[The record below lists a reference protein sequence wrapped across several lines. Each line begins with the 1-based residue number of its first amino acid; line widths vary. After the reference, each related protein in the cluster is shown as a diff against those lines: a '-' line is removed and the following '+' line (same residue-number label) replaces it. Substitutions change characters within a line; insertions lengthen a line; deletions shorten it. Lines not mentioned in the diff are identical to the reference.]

1 MTSLEGKIAL
11 VTGATHGMGRAT
23 AILLAKMG
31 AKVAVADILRTPEEG
46 GETVEMIKKEGGE
59 AFFHQ
64 TDVSK
69 ASEVKKMI
77 SKTVEQY
84 GRIDILHNNAG
95 VRCIGPTIE
104 KISEKFWD
112 WGIDTNLKSVFFG
125 IKYVIPTMKKQGGGS
140 IINTAST
147 FGVVGARGSTVY
159 CASKGGIIALTKAA
173 ALELAQY
180 KIRVNCVCP
189 GSVQTGFGRRTKT
202 LEMLAEEGITPPKR
216 IDKDRRAEMLK
227 RYPIGRTGIPE
238 DVANA
243 VLFLASEESS
253 FITGSS
259 LFVDG
264 GYTAI

>member
-23 AILLAKMG
+23 TILLAKMG

-59 AFFHQ
+59 AFLLQ

-69 ASEVKKMI
+69 VSEEKKMI

-112 WGIDTNLKSVFFG
+112 WGIDTNLKSVFLF
-125 IKYVIPTMKKQGGGS
+125 I
-140 IINTAST
+140 
-147 FGVVGARGSTVY
+147 Y
-159 CASKGGIIALTKAA
+159 CHG
-173 ALELAQY
+173 
-180 KIRVNCVCP
+180 
-189 GSVQTGFGRRTKT
+189 
-202 LEMLAEEGITPPKR
+202 
-216 IDKDRRAEMLK
+216 
-227 RYPIGRTGIPE
+227 
-238 DVANA
+238 
-243 VLFLASEESS
+243 
-253 FITGSS
+253 
-259 LFVDG
+259 
-264 GYTAI
+264 